1 MPIVLVMNRAI
12 LSVTSGKSKSCLAN
26 RFYVLFTIVK
36 AREYPCLRLVSNT
49 SLRGYLIVR
58 RVLSLAFS
66 CKNKEC
72 WVVKILFM
80 HSLIDE

>member
-1 MPIVLVMNRAI
+1 ML
-12 LSVTSGKSKSCLAN
+12 
-26 RFYVLFTIVK
+26 LFTIVK
-36 AREYPCLRLVSNT
+36 VREYPYLRLASDT

-66 CKNKEC
+66 IKNKEC

-80 HSLIDE
+80 HSLIFALV